1 MLRDSTEKGKHLG
14 LGIEPVI
21 PSLTLGRTAEHVSGR
36 RQNADE
42 DLSCGNLAEAVR
54 RPRQRVAAVINHGD
68 VAKVPLICE
77 LHFPTRGRQN
87 LTKQSVGFAESFVTE
102 C

>member
-54 RPRQRVAAVINHGD
+54 RPRQGVSTVINHGD
-68 VAKVPLICE
+68 VAKVPLISE
-77 LHFPTRGRQN
+77 LHFPTRGRQI
-87 LTKQSVGFAESFVTE
+87 LTKPGVGLAEALVAES
-102 C
+102 